1 MKDEEK
7 LIISEQIKIINQM
20 ILEVRHAQ
28 YNGSDWYTK
37 GSSGLYQQ
45 VSMWLNKGTD
55 ASFKIDEVLNK
66 TSLD

>member
-1 MKDEEK
+1 MTDKEK
-7 LIISEQIKIINQM
+7 IDLLDQIKIMQQT

-45 VSMWLNKGTD
+45 VSLWLNKGQE
-55 ASFKIDEVLNK
+55 AINKINK
-66 TSLD
+66 ILETFN